1 MAPAPT
7 NNLAAALQ
15 DMEGLPPPVNSL
27 KKIEKLPCNK
37 PRTSVTS
44 YGETSYVENLC
55 EMFRPS
61 PEQVQQARNWL
72 VRVIARRA
80 VEILN
85 TQEEAEGGW
94 VF

>member
-1 MAPAPT
+1 MAPSPT

-37 PRTSVTS
+37 PEHDVTS
-44 YGETSYVENLC
+44 CTERTYSDGLC
-55 EMFRPS
+55 EIFRPS

-72 VRVIARRA
+72 ARVVARRA
-80 VEILN
+80 VEILS
-85 TQEEAEGGW
+85 TQEEDE
-94 VF
+94 